1 MKFYTG
7 LPSIKA
13 LKAVVRL
20 VNKACSYTSAVAS
33 LSPFQEFV
41 ATIVKL
47 CLNFPVQVLAYCLIV
62 SCAILYH
69 KCF

>member
-7 LPSIKA
+7 LPSIKV
-13 LKAVVRL
+13 LKAVVRRL
-20 VNKACSYTSAVAS
+20 IKHVPTSAVAS

-41 ATIVKL
+41 AI
-47 CLNFPVQVLAYCLIV
+47 CLNCPVQVLAYCLIV